1 MPLLPPEYAFDRIV
15 APLSV
20 AQFLAEHHEQK
31 VFISDRKQP
40 DYFSDIL
47 TVDTLDDFLSSAWPV
62 HNQVFVV
69 NAQSEVTPEEYV
81 LPDQRI
87 DIVRL
92 HQLFD
97 EGATISFR
105 QMQNRLPELAAMCRA
120 AEQVFDCPFQTNLY
134 FTPPGGQGFQ
144 THHDTHDVFVLQVA
158 GSKLW
163 RVYDPVI
170 PLPLPGQNFAGNEDR
185 LGPVTREFTLHAG
198 DLFYCPRGAPHDANT
213 TDEPSLHI
221 TLGALHRTW
230 AEVMIEAMSELCL
243 RDATF
248 RQALPPGYA
257 TGRADPAAMEETFRS
272 LVERFSESAQ
282 LAPAMEGLAEAFIAS
297 RRAMLPQQRRQIAG
311 LDALTLNSH
320 VGGRPGLIYRC
331 SENGGHMILHCHSTE
346 ISLPRNVSPAVIY
359 ALQTPRFQVRDLP
372 GNLDDES
379 KLVLL
384 QRLIR
389 EGLVAALD

>member
-1 MPLLPPEYAFDRIV
+1 M
-15 APLSV
+15 
-20 AQFLAEHHEQK
+20 
-31 VFISDRKQP
+31 
-40 DYFSDIL
+40 
-47 TVDTLDDFLSSAWPV
+47 
-62 HNQVFVV
+62 
-69 NAQSEVTPEEYV
+69 
-81 LPDQRI
+81 
-87 DIVRL
+87 RL

-105 QMQNRLPELAAMCRA
+105 QMQNRLPELAALCRA

-163 RVYDPVI
+163 RVYDSII
-170 PLPLPGQNFAGNEDR
+170 PLPLPGQNFSDIADN
-185 LGPVTREFTLHAG
+185 LGPVTEEFTLHAG
-198 DLFYCPRGAPHDANT
+198 DLFYCPRGVPHDANT

-221 TLGALHRTW
+221 TLGALQQTW

-243 RDATF
+243 RDPAF
-248 RQALPPGYA
+248 RRALPPGYA
-257 TGRADPAAMEETFRS
+257 TGRADPAAIEETFRT
-272 LVERFSESAQ
+272 LVERFAGSAR
-282 LAPAMEGLAEAFIAS
+282 LAPAIDGLAEAFIAS
-297 RRAMLPQQRRQIAG
+297 RRAMVPQQRRQIAG
-311 LDALTLNSH
+311 LDALTLDSH

-331 SENGGHMILHCHSTE
+331 RGEGDRMTLHCHSTE
-346 ISLPRNVSPAVIY
+346 ISLPRNVSPAVTY
-359 ALQTPRFQVRDLP
+359 ALETPRFRARDLP

-389 EGLVAALD
+389 DGLVTALD